1 MVSKE
6 VTIINK
12 QGLHA
17 RPATAM
23 VNTAARFKSEIF
35 ICRDEKK
42 VNGKSIL
49 GLLVLAAENGA
60 VLKIEASGPDE
71 EEAVNALVELVN
83 DHFGMGENI

>member
-1 MVSKE
+1 MVSKTA
-6 VTIINK
+6 TILNK

-23 VNTAARFKSEIF
+23 VNTASKFKSEIF

-49 GLLVLAAENGA
+49 GLLVLAAECGA
-60 VLKIEASGPDE
+60 VLTIEADGSDE
-71 EEAVNALVELVN
+71 DEAVEALVNLVN
-83 DHFGMGENI
+83 DHFGMGISS

>member
-1 MVSKE
+1 MISKE
-6 VTIINK
+6 VTILNK

-23 VNTAARFKSEIF
+23 VNTAAKFKSEIF

-49 GLLVLAAENGA
+49 GLLVLAAESGA
-60 VLKIEASGPDE
+60 KLTIEAYGSDE
-71 EEAVNALVELVN
+71 VEAVDALVDLVN
-83 DHFGMGENI
+83 NHFGMGENI

>member
-6 VTIINK
+6 VTILNK

-23 VNTAARFKSEIF
+23 VNTAAKFKSEIF

-49 GLLVLAAENGA
+49 GLLVLAAERGA
-60 VLKIEASGPDE
+60 KLTIEAYGSDE
-71 EEAVNALVELVN
+71 IEAVDTLVN
-83 DHFGMGENI
+83 LVSDHFGMGESI

>member
-1 MVSKE
+1 MVSRQ

-23 VNTAARFKSEIF
+23 VNTAAKFKSEIF

-49 GLLVLAAENGA
+49 GLLVLAAECGA
-60 VLKIEASGPDE
+60 ALTIEAQGSDE
-71 EEAVNALVELVN
+71 NEAVEALVNLVN
-83 DHFGMGENI
+83 DHFGMGESS